1 MNLVQFLWRQYVRV
15 KNPSCSI
22 HASILAKNTHFE
34 KYVTVEYG
42 CYVAAKKIGKYT
54 FVGMNSY
61 IDKST
66 TSIGRFCSI
75 AMNAK
80 ISLQNHPHEWVS
92 THPFTYRKKYG
103 FVPKNIAIE
112 GINTKKT
119 TIGNDVWMGA
129 NVTILAGVTVGDGAI
144 IGANS
149 LVSKN
154 VEPYC
159 IVSGTP
165 AKLVRHRFDPET
177 IAKIQQSQWW
187 NWEDK
192 KLQANISKFSN
203 IDEFL
208 KSIS

>member
-1 MNLVQFLWRQYVRV
+1 MTLVQFLWRQYIRL
-15 KNPSCSI
+15 KNPTCSI
-22 HASILAKNTHFE
+22 NAQILAKNIVFE
-34 KYVTVEYG
+34 KHVTIEHG
-42 CYVAAKKIGKYT
+42 CYIGAKNIGKYT

-66 TSIGRFCSI
+66 VSIGRFCSI

-80 ISLQNHPHEWVS
+80 ISLQNHPHTWVTS
-92 THPFTYRKKYG
+92 HPFTYRKKYG
-103 FVPKNIAIE
+103 FVSNDIQIE

-119 TIGNDVWMGA
+119 TIGNDVWIGA
-129 NVTILAGVTVGDGAI
+129 NVTILAGVTIGDGAI

-165 AKLVRHRFDPET
+165 ARLVRHRFDPET
-177 IAKIQQSQWW
+177 IAKIQKSEWW
-187 NWEDK
+187 NWDDK
-192 KLQANISKFSN
+192 KIQANLSKFSN
-203 IDEFL
+203 TEEFL
-208 KSIS
+208 KAI